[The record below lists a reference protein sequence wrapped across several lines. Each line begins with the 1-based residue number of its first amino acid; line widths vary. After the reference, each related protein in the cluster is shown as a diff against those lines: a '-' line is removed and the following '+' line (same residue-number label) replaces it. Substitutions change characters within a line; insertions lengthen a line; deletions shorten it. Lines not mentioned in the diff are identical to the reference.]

1 MRISRPRLLAAGA
14 VLALALALVVPYGQ
28 LACREPIDVSG
39 TTRLPAW
46 LVAIKERDELAYPAH
61 AIVGAVLTQAGC
73 SPIAAGLQWLKA
85 GAHARTEQEIMTAE
99 QGLSVARAR
108 ADPTETFDARLCAYM
123 VDGYANAQQEAVTR
137 GAGLRCQE

>member
-1 MRISRPRLLAAGA
+1 MKISRPRLLVVGA
-14 VLALALALVVPYGQ
+14 VLALVLVLVVSYGQ

-39 TTRLPAW
+39 TTRLPDW
-46 LVAIKERDELAYPAH
+46 LVALKERDEIAYPAH
-61 AIVGAVLTQAGC
+61 AIVGAVLNQAGC
-73 SPIAAGLQWLKA
+73 SPIAVGLQWLKA

-108 ADPTETFDARLCAYM
+108 ADPTATFDARLCAFM
-123 VDGYANAQQEAVTR
+123 TDGYANTQQEAVTR

>member
-1 MRISRPRLLAAGA
+1 MKISRPRLLVVGA
-14 VLALALALVVPYGQ
+14 LLALALMLIISYGQ
-28 LACREPIDVSG
+28 QACSEPIDVSG

-46 LVAIKERDELAYPAH
+46 LVAIKERDEIAYPSH
-61 AIVGAVLTQAGC
+61 ALVGTILNDAGC
-73 SPIAAGLQWLKA
+73 SPTAVGLQWLKA

-108 ADPTETFDARLCAYM
+108 ADPTETFDARLCAFM
-123 VDGYANAQQEAVTR
+123 TNGYANAQQEAITR